1 MNKRKG
7 KKKLPVAERNYK
19 DTLFRMIFREPEAY
33 EVLVE
38 EPAQEL
44 EEDKESIRQLCEI
57 AAAYAPEYDSSQVF
71 EALMKV

>member
-19 DTLFRMIFREPEAY
+19 DTLFRMIFGEPEAY
-33 EVLVE
+33 EVPVE
-38 EPAQEL
+38 ED
-44 EEDKESIRQLCEI
+44 EENIRQLCEI